1 MAVPQP
7 VLRGLHPS
15 GEALL
20 FIIKILFLIVLKTHN
35 IKFTLLTVFFFKHS
49 SVHFSH
55 SVSITL
61 CDPMNRS
68 TPGFPVHHQLPEFIQ
83 THVRRVGDAI

>member
-35 IKFTLLTVFFFKHS
+35 IKFTLLTVFFFNILQFI
-49 SVHFSH
+49 SVTQ
-55 SVSITL
+55 SV
-61 CDPMNRS
+61 
-68 TPGFPVHHQLPEFIQ
+68 
-83 THVRRVGDAI
+83 